1 MKKKY
6 DFSVIFDMDGTLLD
20 NSEYHKQAWLKFLR
34 KHDIE
39 MLEEEYHKKLFG
51 RTSKEILS
59 LVFNREL
66 SEDEKNEFTGEKEKI
81 YREIASEK
89 IRSQKGL
96 KKLLDELY
104 ENDVKMAVATSAT
117 ETNLEFTLDKLDI
130 RKYFVTT
137 TNSSEISHSKPHPE
151 IFLKTARDMGAE
163 PENCVVFEDSP
174 SGVEAA
180 HRAKMKTFVV
190 NPSDEEKIREF
201 TNHIF
206 KDFTEINPEMIV
218 DTMKQ

>member
-20 NSEYHKQAWLKFLR
+20 NSEYHKQAWLKFLQ

-39 MLEEEYHKKLFG
+39 MSEEEYHKKLFG

-59 LVFNREL
+59 LVFDREL
-66 SEDEKNEFTGEKEKI
+66 SEDEKNDFTSEKEKI
-81 YREIASEK
+81 YREIAADK
-89 IRSQKGL
+89 IQTQKGL
-96 KKLLDELY
+96 KELLDELHKH
-104 ENDVKMAVATSAT
+104 NVKMAVATSAT
-117 ETNLEFTLDKLDI
+117 EKNLEFTLNKLNI
-130 RKYFVTT
+130 TKYFMTT
-137 TNSSEISHSKPHPE
+137 TNSSEISKSKPHPE
-151 IFLKTARDMGAE
+151 IFLKTARDMGAQ

-201 TNHIF
+201 TDHIYE
-206 KDFTEINPEMIV
+206 DFSEITPEMIV
-218 DTMKQ
+218 NTMNQ

>member
-34 KHDIE
+34 KHNINMSE
-39 MLEEEYHKKLFG
+39 AEYHKKLFG

-59 LVFNREL
+59 QVFKREL
-66 SEDEKNEFTGEKEKI
+66 SDEEKNEFTGEKEKI

-180 HRAKMKTFVV
+180 HRAQMKTFVV
-190 NPSDEEKIREF
+190 NPSDEEKI
-201 TNHIF
+201 
-206 KDFTEINPEMIV
+206 
-218 DTMKQ
+218 